1 MEYYSAIKGN
11 KNEWIFKILCKWKK
25 PDTKVHITIWFH
37 LYEMSRIWESIK
49 AESALMTSRCC
60 GREEWGGTVSRH
72 GVSFQGDENVLE
84 LDSVDGCIA
93 SQIYYKSLN
102 YVYTLKE
109 WILDY
114 VDYISKEKQKQKE
127 IASEVPGKCNKQSTP
142 LSSGSAS
149 WACGLC
155 SHQKGPMLDSML
167 CYHCFE
173 ILFF

>member
-1 MEYYSAIKGN
+1 MKE
-11 KNEWIFKILCKWKK
+11 
-25 PDTKVHITIWFH
+25 TRKVHITVWFH
-37 LYEMSRIWESIK
+37 LYEMSRIWESIE
-49 AESALMTSRCC
+49 AESILMISRDC
-60 GREEWGGTVSRH
+60 GREKWGVTVSRH

-84 LDSVDGCIA
+84 LDSGDGCLA
-93 SQIYYKSLN
+93 LQIYCKSLN

-114 VDYISKEKQKQKE
+114 VDYTSKEKQKQRE
-127 IASEVPGKCNKQSTP
+127 MASEVPGKCNKQSTS
-142 LSSGSAS
+142 LSLGSAS

-155 SHQKGPMLDSML
+155 SHQKGPVLDSTL